1 MTRHQKA
8 ICRYLE
14 ALGKLC
20 AEVAAEPRL
29 LPTFLQVLA
38 LVPRT
43 IAELVAELALRVKKQ
58 SAHPQIP
65 SDHPK
70 GTHQSGSN
78 TQSPLPRGI
87 GASHYHGPT
96 QYWRSRRCV

>member
-1 MTRHQKA
+1 M
-8 ICRYLE
+8 
-14 ALGKLC
+14 
-20 AEVAAEPRL
+20 AAEPRL

-78 TQSPLPRGI
+78 TQSPLPEG
-87 GASHYHGPT
+87 H
-96 QYWRSRRCV
+96 RCVPLSQAHAVLAKSPVRLKINLPTALPVSE